1 MSDVL
6 GRGLDALLSGDGS
19 GPEAEKLQSSS
30 VASSSV
36 SAEAS
41 SVQVSSPLDTPR
53 VKESV
58 FWIETVKICPNPEQP
73 RTVFDQEKIAELSES
88 IRQYGILQPIVV
100 SKVEIDIPTG
110 TRIEYQ
116 IIAGERRYRAA
127 SMLGLTQM
135 PAIIRK
141 EESQRIKL
149 ELALIENLQREDLNG
164 IEKAKAYKRLVDDF
178 NLNPR
183 EVGLRVGK
191 SREAVTNTMRLLAL
205 PENVQAALMQG
216 RVSEGQVRPLI
227 SLGQNEEEQQALFNR
242 ILTHGLS
249 SRDVERESRELM
261 GNLGLMERPTKR
273 NEKAQFEAAT
283 KMFEE
288 KLAGALGTRVSVRR
302 SQEGKGRISIEF
314 FSDDEFK
321 GILARIA
328 NPEENQASVPSST
341 PDLNSFT
348 V

>member
-164 IEKAKAYKRLVDDF
+164 IEKAKAYKRLVIF
-178 NLNPR
+178 QW
-183 EVGLRVGK
+183 
-191 SREAVTNTMRLLAL
+191 
-205 PENVQAALMQG
+205 QAQG
-216 RVSEGQVRPLI
+216 
-227 SLGQNEEEQQALFNR
+227 
-242 ILTHGLS
+242 T
-249 SRDVERESRELM
+249 
-261 GNLGLMERPTKR
+261 
-273 NEKAQFEAAT
+273 
-283 KMFEE
+283 
-288 KLAGALGTRVSVRR
+288 
-302 SQEGKGRISIEF
+302 
-314 FSDDEFK
+314 
-321 GILARIA
+321 
-328 NPEENQASVPSST
+328 
-341 PDLNSFT
+341 
-348 V
+348 